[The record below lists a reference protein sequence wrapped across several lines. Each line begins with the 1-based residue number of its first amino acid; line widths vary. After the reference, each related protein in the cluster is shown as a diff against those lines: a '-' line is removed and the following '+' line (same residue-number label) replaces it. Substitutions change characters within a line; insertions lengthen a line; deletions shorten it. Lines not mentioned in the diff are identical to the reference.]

1 MNDNIEEFLEELK
14 IDKHSRVQQSL
25 DRLNS
30 ILNEHYL
37 SGSTD
42 FSIATICR
50 ITKKKN
56 FLSESSIRNSTGIV
70 YQLLINKWKEKVGK
84 DKNSKKNKKYNLG
97 PYEKIIRD
105 KIQDQAVQLVLL
117 QLLVEKN
124 NLEKKLKVFTDK
136 VDGQPRYMIDMRK
149 VNKQVEISNNQSL
162 TLTIQE
168 VEALKDSLSNE
179 TNLVRKFW
187 TVQESGAVKD
197 LNGDQI
203 YKIGY
208 IDAQKKILDFLNNS
222 SD

>member
-1 MNDNIEEFLEELK
+1 MTDNIKEFLDELK
-14 IDKHSRVQQSL
+14 VDKHSRVQKSL

-37 SGSTD
+37 SGSKD

-70 YQLLINKWKEKVGK
+70 YQLLINKWKEKVSNGK
-84 DKNSKKNKKYNLG
+84 HSSGNKKYNLG

-105 KIQDQAVQLVLL
+105 KIQDQALQLVLL

-124 NLEKKLKVFTDK
+124 NLERKLKVFTDK
-136 VDGQPRYMIDMRK
+136 IDGQPRYMVDMRK
-149 VNKQVEISNNQSL
+149 ISKQLVLSNDRNI
-162 TLTIQE
+162 TFTIQE
-168 VEALKDSLSNE
+168 VEALKDSLINE

-187 TVQESGAVKD
+187 NVQESGAVKD

-203 YKIGY
+203 YKNGY
-208 IDAQKKILDFLNNS
+208 IDAMKKILDFLN
-222 SD
+222 DQ

>member
-1 MNDNIEEFLEELK
+1 MNDNIDEFLEELK
-14 IDKHSRVQQSL
+14 IDKHSRVQLSL

-37 SGSTD
+37 SGSKD

-84 DKNSKKNKKYNLG
+84 DKNSKNNKKYYLG

-124 NLEKKLKVFTDK
+124 NLERKLKVFTDK
-136 VDGQPRYMIDMRK
+136 IDGQPRYMIDMRK
-149 VNKQVEISNNQSL
+149 ISKQFALSNDRNL
-162 TLTIQE
+162 TFTIQE
-168 VEALKDSLSNE
+168 VEALKDGLSNE

-187 TVQESGAVKD
+187 NVQESGAVKD

-203 YKIGY
+203 YKNGY
-208 IDAQKKILDFLNNS
+208 IDAMKKILVFLN
-222 SD
+222 DL

>member
-1 MNDNIEEFLEELK
+1 MTDNIEEFLEELK
-14 IDKHSRVQQSL
+14 VDKHSRVQKSL

-50 ITKKKN
+50 ITNKKN

-84 DKNSKKNKKYNLG
+84 DKNIIKNKKYHLG

-105 KIQDQAVQLVLL
+105 KIHDQAVQLVLL

-124 NLEKKLKVFTDK
+124 NLERKLKVFTDK
-136 VDGQPRYMIDMRK
+136 VDGRPRYMVDIRK
-149 VNKQVEISNNQSL
+149 INKQVELSNDLKL
-162 TLTIQE
+162 TFSVQE
-168 VEALKDSLSNE
+168 VDALKDAINNE
-179 TNLVRKFW
+179 TNLIRKYW
-187 TVQESGAVKD
+187 YIDESGLVKD
-197 LNGDQI
+197 LNGEQI
-203 YKIGY
+203 YKSGY
-208 IDAQKKILDFLNNS
+208 ILALKKLLDFLS
-222 SD
+222 HT

>member
-1 MNDNIEEFLEELK
+1 MNDNFEEFLEELK

-37 SGSTD
+37 SGSKD

-56 FLSESSIRNSTGIV
+56 FLSESSIRNSSGIV
-70 YQLLINKWKEKVGK
+70 YQLLINKWKEKVSNGK
-84 DKNSKKNKKYNLG
+84 HSTRNKKYNLG

-105 KIQDQAVQLVLL
+105 KIQDQALQLVLL

-124 NLEKKLKVFTDK
+124 NLERKLKVFTDK
-136 VDGQPRYMIDMRK
+136 IDGQPRYMVDMRK
-149 VNKQVEISNNQSL
+149 ISKQLVLSKDRNL

-168 VEALKDSLSNE
+168 VEALKDSLFNE

-187 TVQESGAVKD
+187 NVQESGAVKD

-203 YKIGY
+203 YKNGY
-208 IDAQKKILDFLNNS
+208 IDAMKKILDFLN
-222 SD
+222 DL